1 MTAASTAATGG
12 ALDIGRVIQQLFQVL
27 GRNFVPFVV
36 LALVLAGIPS
46 AIFYWLQ
53 MRMVGGGVTAPDFG
67 ARLTWGLVGGVV
79 LALASLILQ
88 ATIIHGT
95 VSDLNGRRVS
105 IADSLRAGLYAFLPI
120 LLIGIMMGLAIGLG
134 FILLVVPGV
143 MLAIAWCVA
152 VPVYVVER
160 RGILDVFGRSA
171 ELTRGNRWR
180 IFGLAVIYLVAVIII
195 QMVLGMVGGVAN
207 VTAGGGGSAVTSLF
221 ILPVIQVANALIGA
235 TGIAA
240 LYVDLRQI
248 KDGVG
253 PEGLAA
259 IFD

>member
-1 MTAASTAATGG
+1 MTAGTATGG
-12 ALDIGRVIQQLFQVL
+12 GSLDIGRVIQQLFQVL

-36 LALVLAGIPS
+36 LAVVLAGIPS
-46 AIFYWLQ
+46 ALFYSVQ
-53 MRMVGGGVTAPDFG
+53 MSIVQGGPGTFSASRFIW
-67 ARLTWGLVGGVV
+67 AFVGGVV
-79 LALASLILQ
+79 LGLSALILQ

-95 VSDLNGRRVS
+95 VSDLNGRPVS
-105 IADSLRAGLYAFLPI
+105 IADSLRAGLYAFLPV
-120 LLIGIMMGLAIGLG
+120 LLIGIMMGLAIALG

-195 QMVLGMVGGVAN
+195 EMVVGMVGGVAALA
-207 VTAGGGGSAVTSLF
+207 AGGVTSPLTNLV
-221 ILPVIQVANALIGA
+221 ILPLIQVANALIGA
-235 TGIAA
+235 TGAA
-240 LYVDLRQI
+240 VLYVDLRQI

>member
-1 MTAASTAATGG
+1 MTASTATGGG

-27 GRNFVPFVV
+27 GRNFVPFAV
-36 LALVLAGIPS
+36 LAVVLAGIPS
-46 AIFYWLQ
+46 AIFYSVQ
-53 MRMVGGGVTAPDFG
+53 MSMLRGGPTAAATSSSVLWMFLG
-67 ARLTWGLVGGVV
+67 AVV
-79 LALASLILQ
+79 LGLTSLILQ

-105 IADSLRAGLYAFLPI
+105 IADSLRAGLYAFLPV
-120 LLIGIMMGLAIGLG
+120 LLIGIMMGLAIALG
-134 FILLVVPGV
+134 FVLLIVPGV

-180 IFGLAVIYLVAVIII
+180 IFGLAVIYVVAVIIV
-195 QMVLGMVGGVAN
+195 QMVLGMVGGIAN
-207 VTAGGGGSAVTSLF
+207 VTAGGASPVTSLF
-221 ILPVIQVANALIGA
+221 IMPLIQVANALIGA
-235 TGIAA
+235 SGVAA

-248 KDGVG
+248 KDGIG